1 MFEQNLFNFST
12 ERKEESSK
20 KGKILVVF
28 DGNSLVHRAYHALPK
43 LTTKNGELVNAVY
56 GFLLVFLKA
65 IKDFHPEYIAATFD
79 LKAPTFRHEKFKE
92 YKAKRPKAPDDLY
105 SQLPKIKEIL
115 KVFNV
120 PIYEKEGFEADDII
134 CTIATLAPK
143 KQILPKIET
152 VIVSGDSDTF
162 QLINKNTKVYFLRR
176 GVKDTILY
184 DEEKVAEKYEGL
196 SPRQLLDFKSLRGDP
211 SDNIPGVT
219 GIGEKTAIQL
229 IKQFGSLENLYSSLN
244 NWEKAL
250 GMSKSVGEKL
260 KNYKEQAFF
269 SKTLVELRCDAPID
283 FNLENCLWKDY
294 DKRKISQI
302 FADFE
307 FNSLISRLP

>member
-12 ERKEESSK
+12 EREEESSK